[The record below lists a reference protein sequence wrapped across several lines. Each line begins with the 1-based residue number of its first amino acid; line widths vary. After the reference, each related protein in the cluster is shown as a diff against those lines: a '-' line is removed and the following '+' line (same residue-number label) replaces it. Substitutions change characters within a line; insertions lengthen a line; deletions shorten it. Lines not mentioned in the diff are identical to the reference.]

1 MAANSPYAPTKQDHY
16 VTNILKYE
24 RRQHYK
30 ADLALAVH
38 LTLQI
43 TILLGA
49 TSIPFILNIP
59 NINKIVPTVI
69 SAAIALAVA
78 VTSFAKLGER
88 ASSLYRV
95 SLDIRNEFEKFEY
108 KLKNYQSLT
117 DEEAFT
123 MFAENVGKI
132 RDDYT
137 MQAITSNIF
146 KEVRQHLGEK

>member
-1 MAANSPYAPTKQDHY
+1 MESFSKPTKQEIYIED
-16 VTNILKYE
+16 NLKYE

-30 ADLALAVH
+30 ADLAFAVH

-69 SAAIALAVA
+69 SAAIAIAIA
-78 VTSFAKLGER
+78 AASFAKLGER

-95 SLDIRNEFEKFEY
+95 SLQLRNELNKFKFGLEY
-108 KLKNYQSLT
+108 YQSTT

-123 MFAENVGKI
+123 MFAERMEKI
-132 RDDYT
+132 KYEYT
-137 MQAITSNIF
+137 INAISTDIF
-146 KEVRQHLGEK
+146 KEGRQNVVEK